1 MTNANQTSDP
11 AALIESLN
19 PQTIRERLAELD
31 RQVRALR
38 VLLRSALARQRAA
51 TRRDNRIAQQESTP
65 CCRA

>member
-1 MTNANQTSDP
+1 MTNTNPRSDP

-31 RQVRALR
+31 CQARALR

-51 TRRDNRIAQQESTP
+51 CRDNRTMQQESIP
-65 CCRA
+65 CRRT